1 MCDTMVTLTAEGV
14 LFAKNSDRDPNEA
27 QILEWYRGRDHQ
39 PDTQLKATWIKIPQ
53 APRTFD
59 VVISRPWWMWGAEMG
74 ANEFGVTIGNEAVFT
89 KESLSGDPGL
99 LGMDLLRLAL
109 ERSRDRHQAVETI
122 VGLLEKYGQVG
133 SCSVEHPSFA
143 YHNSFLVADP
153 AGAIVLETA
162 GRKWATEEVRGPAR
176 SISNGLSIPGF
187 ADRYSDPLRSAV
199 SRCERRRAIT
209 EAGASGSESVLD
221 LIRVLS
227 DNGTEGGPSW
237 SLLTGSLAGPNA
249 HGGGLVSSSQTV
261 SSWVADLRGRP
272 QHWVSATADAG
283 LSLFKPVAVDRPS
296 DLGAKPTNGFDAA
309 TVWWEHE
316 LLHRLAL
323 RDWER
328 ARRIIRP
335 VLDRVQARWL
345 ENQPSTEDAF
355 AEARQVERWCRK
367 ILVELPLIETRP
379 RWVQRQ
385 WATYNRQALR
395 DR

>member
-39 PDTQLKATWIKIPQ
+39 PDAQLKATWIKIPQ